1 MNPYEELRK
10 DAKVVRQNPYEELDK
25 DAKVV
30 RQNPY
35 EELRKDA
42 KVVTQNLDEL
52 NKSNLIFDQY
62 HRKKME
68 QLLEKDQ
75 KRMSKYSSLVVPLV
89 DFLMDIKTLQDTG
102 EHKEIPKDIMDVHQ
116 KIHDKFETY
125 PFLKIIGE
133 RSPVE
138 EYPPIEG
145 QPPITKIGGRKR
157 KYKLTRKKN
166 KQNKKKTKRNL
177 KKQY

>member
-1 MNPYEELRK
+1 MRGKGLILSK
-10 DAKVVRQNPYEELDK
+10 THS
-25 DAKVV
+25 
-30 RQNPY
+30 Y

-52 NKSNLIFDQY
+52 NKSNVIFDQY

-102 EHKEIPKDIMDVHQ
+102 EHKEIPKDIMDIHQ
-116 KIHDKFETY
+116 KF
-125 PFLKIIGE
+125 
-133 RSPVE
+133 
-138 EYPPIEG
+138 
-145 QPPITKIGGRKR
+145 
-157 KYKLTRKKN
+157 
-166 KQNKKKTKRNL
+166 
-177 KKQY
+177 